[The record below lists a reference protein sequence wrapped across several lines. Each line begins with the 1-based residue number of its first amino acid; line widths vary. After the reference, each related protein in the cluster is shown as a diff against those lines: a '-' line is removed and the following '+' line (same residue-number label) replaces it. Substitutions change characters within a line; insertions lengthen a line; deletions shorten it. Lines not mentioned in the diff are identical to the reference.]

1 MSQTKTAGPA
11 HQALRARLNEIA
23 DLNLS
28 ASILSWDME
37 THMPK
42 GGYATRGEHLATLSR
57 HSHAL
62 LTSAETRGLIDAARA
77 EAGDDPDDDAVALA
91 AVADYD
97 ATRAAKLP
105 GSFVAERARAQTRA
119 HTDWIEARKTSNFKH
134 FLPALESMFDFARRQ
149 ADYLGYDDHPY
160 DALLGNYERGMKT
173 RDVAAI
179 FADLRARTLP
189 LVRAIAAHADRVSD
203 ACVRGH
209 FSQADQLAFSA
220 RLAAAVG
227 YDFERGRIDLSAHPF
242 AINFT
247 RHDVRITTRVYED
260 FLNPCLFGTLH
271 ESGHA
276 MYEQGTALEYV
287 RTPLGRGA
295 SLGVH
300 ESQSRM
306 WENIVGRSL
315 WFWKRWYPE
324 LQQVFPGLATT
335 SLETFYGAINK
346 VSPSLIR
353 VEADE
358 VTYNFHIMLRFEIET
373 GVLEGKLKLADMPE
387 IWRARMQDGLGV
399 TPPDDAQGCLQD
411 IHWSS
416 GMVGYFPTYSL
427 GNLLSAQFFAQAQQE
442 VPGLQAAL
450 DRGEYGVLL
459 AWLRERIHHHGRKY
473 PPADLVRRVTGGPIS
488 AGPYV
493 DYLWAKFGALYG
505 LSQ

>member
-1 MSQTKTAGPA
+1 
-11 HQALRARLNEIA
+11 
-23 DLNLS
+23 
-28 ASILSWDME
+28 
-37 THMPK
+37 
-42 GGYATRGEHLATLSR
+42 
-57 HSHAL
+57 
-62 LTSAETRGLIDAARA
+62 
-77 EAGDDPDDDAVALA
+77 
-91 AVADYD
+91 
-97 ATRAAKLP
+97 
-105 GSFVAERARAQTRA
+105 
-119 HTDWIEARKTSNFKH
+119 
-134 FLPALESMFDFARRQ
+134 
-149 ADYLGYDDHPY
+149 
-160 DALLGNYERGMKT
+160 
-173 RDVAAI
+173 
-179 FADLRARTLP
+179 
-189 LVRAIAAHADRVSD
+189 
-203 ACVRGH
+203 
-209 FSQADQLAFSA
+209 
-220 RLAAAVG
+220 
-227 YDFERGRIDLSAHPF
+227 
-242 AINFT
+242 
-247 RHDVRITTRVYED
+247 
-260 FLNPCLFGTLH
+260 
-271 ESGHA
+271 